1 MNLNPDNQDYDI
13 EYFWLDFKQSM
24 NNFYKQHGTL
34 SRPIIF
40 WSNKLNELQKNKD
53 YHLIEINIRD
63 YMSLYAIDLLRNNSC
78 YHIHILITN
87 IKRWNTIAKNNSK
100 FDIQSDSKYI
110 NIVFLLIDLYNIINV
125 KTNNHSIIEND
136 LILLFSTVE
145 LYIIHEDF
153 KQFIDYSISHN
164 KPSII
169 DKINEFENQSNNVNS
184 IKYIESKYNIKLS
197 PKICARKIFK
207 ILKLE

>member
-1 MNLNPDNQDYDI
+1 MNINEDYMI
-13 EYFWLDFKQSM
+13 EEFWLDLKKSIL
-24 NNFYKQHGTL
+24 NFYHDFKIL
-34 SRPIIF
+34 SRPVDI
-40 WSNKLNELQKNKD
+40 WSNKLNDLQKKKE
-53 YHLIEINIRD
+53 YILIESNIRD

-100 FDIQSDSKYI
+100 FDIQSDCKYI

-136 LILLFSTVE
+136 LISLFSTVE

-153 KQFIDYSISHN
+153 KQFIDYAISHN

>member
-1 MNLNPDNQDYDI
+1 MNINEDYMI
-13 EYFWLDFKQSM
+13 EEFWLDFKKSM
-24 NNFYKQHGTL
+24 INFYHDCKIL
-34 SRPIIF
+34 SRPVNI
-40 WSNKLNELQKNKD
+40 WSNKLNELQQKKE
-53 YHLIEINIRD
+53 YMLIESNIRD

-110 NIVFLLIDLYNIINV
+110 NIVFLLIDLYYIVNV
-125 KTNNHSIIEND
+125 KTPNSNIIEND
-136 LILLFSTVE
+136 LISLFSMVE

-153 KQFIDYSISHN
+153 KAFIDYAITHN

-169 DKINEFENQSNNVNS
+169 DKINEFENQSNNFNS

>member
-1 MNLNPDNQDYDI
+1 MNINEDYMI
-13 EYFWLDFKQSM
+13 EEFWLDFKKSM
-24 NNFYKQHGTL
+24 INFYNDFKIL
-34 SRPIIF
+34 SRPINI
-40 WSNKLNELQKNKD
+40 WSNKLNEMQQKKE
-53 YHLIEINIRD
+53 YMLIESNIRD
-63 YMSLYAIDLLRNNSC
+63 YMSLYAIDLLRNNSG

-136 LILLFSTVE
+136 LISLFSTVE

-153 KQFIDYSISHN
+153 KQFIDYAISHN